1 MNQKFISK
9 NSLLV
14 LFIIIILV
22 LVVMLYG
29 FNAKSKIMFTENKKL
44 FLNIDALTDKIAI
57 LSSKLNEIDEELKEQ
72 LLNLEETRNSLTRE
86 RLKNTQLSQDIE
98 NRKPKVI
105 DILSTQ

>member
-1 MNQKFISK
+1 MNQKLISK

-14 LFIIIILV
+14 LLIIILV
-22 LVVMLYG
+22 LIVMLYG
-29 FNAKSKIMFTENKKL
+29 FNAKSKTVFTENKKL
-44 FLNIDALTDKIAI
+44 LSNIDALADKIAV
-57 LSSKLNEIDEELKEQ
+57 LSSKLNEIDKQLKEQ

>member
-1 MNQKFISK
+1 MNRKLISK

-22 LVVMLYG
+22 LVVILYG
-29 FNAKSKIMFTENKKL
+29 FNAKSKTVFTENKKL
-44 FLNIDALTDKIAI
+44 LSNIDALTDKIAV
-57 LSSKLNEIDEELKEQ
+57 LSSKLNEIDKQLKEQ
-72 LLNLEETRNSLTRE
+72 LLNLQETRNSLTRE

-98 NRKPKVI
+98 NCKPKVI